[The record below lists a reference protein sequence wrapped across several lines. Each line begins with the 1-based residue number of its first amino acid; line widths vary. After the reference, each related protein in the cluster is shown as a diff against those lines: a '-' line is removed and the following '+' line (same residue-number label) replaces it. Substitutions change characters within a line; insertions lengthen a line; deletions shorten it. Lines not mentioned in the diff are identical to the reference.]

1 MDIANLILRLLMYIA
16 AIVFNPLTITG
27 ESLVRKRFDGDN
39 ARLLGVRILNGELY
53 LVIGLV
59 NQQFLRAAL
68 SSNALPIDGQNSIA
82 RGNVQTWTSERRG
95 DFAVRGVAKDDAR
108 NGIARIFGVVVP
120 IDAQKALT
128 IVGA

>member
-68 SSNALPIDGQNSIA
+68 RFGKQAAVMEIKGGCGGCPRTGEPFRPLRVLPA
-82 RGNVQTWTSERRG
+82 RREPGCRG
-95 DFAVRGVAKDDAR
+95 A
-108 NGIARIFGVVVP
+108 
-120 IDAQKALT
+120 
-128 IVGA
+128 